1 MTVLTAIT
9 LIRYLLMA
17 AQIAK
22 EAYDSLTPEEKAM
35 LDQKYESWQ
44 QDIRDMQLPGDL
56 NGLEGP

>member
-1 MTVLTAIT
+1 
-9 LIRYLLMA
+9 MA